1 MKAWDAKAWDTSP
14 FIKFMGVKVIN
25 RSPERSEAELVI
37 REELCNRRGV
47 MHGGAIMGWPTSWA
61 G

>member
-1 MKAWDAKAWDTSP
+1 MATVRLMG
-14 FIKFMGVKVIN
+14 IKIIR
-25 RSPERSEAELVI
+25 RSAECSEAEVFV

-47 MHGGAIMGWPTSWA
+47 MHGGAVMGWADPWA